1 MSFMSVRISWSSVIL
16 SLTFFCPM
24 IISFFHVIFS
34 YYQARCPKP
43 MEISLIKDSEKM
55 MSFLE
60 NMSEKERKRNHLFP

>member
-1 MSFMSVRISWSSVIL
+1 MSVRISWSSTIL